1 MIDVSLVEA
10 PVSIDEFIYETPIK
24 PSIFLGFII
33 KNEYDNKRL
42 DINKKFNPSK
52 FIRMYKQRGKI
63 VFALS

>member
-24 PSIFLGFII
+24 PSIFLGFIL

-42 DINKKFNPSK
+42 HINDKFNPKK
-52 FIRMYKQRGKI
+52 F
-63 VFALS
+63 F